1 MKRVAVL
8 VLFAVSGWS
17 CATAPAAA
25 PPTAAEKRILY
36 YRCPM
41 HPSTTSDR
49 PGKAIDCGMDL
60 EPVYADDRVE
70 TGGAVQTARVEQG
83 EATRTLRTLGR
94 VVPDENRLYPVVAG
108 CEGWITRLEPS
119 TATGDRVR
127 KGQPLAIVYG
137 REYAT
142 AQRAFLYALKAA
154 ENPPPAAPGEEGA
167 TALTLRE
174 ARLYLENLGVGRDQ
188 IAEIEKTRDVA
199 LEVALTAPASGVIV
213 TRSAYPRQRFD
224 RDSELF
230 RIADLTRVW
239 VVVDLPADDP
249 SDVPGGTPARLLVR
263 GRAEALSAVTSGA
276 LPRFDAG
283 SRVAKLRLEADNP
296 GLVLRPEMLVDVE
309 MSIVVPDVTTVPASA
324 VIHAGAT
331 KTVFVD
337 RGEGRFEPRTVTTG
351 RRFGDRVE
359 IADGLSPGESIVVAG
374 AFLVDAERR
383 MRRAEASGPR

>member
-1 MKRVAVL
+1 MTKLPILLGIASL
-8 VLFAVSGWS
+8 AWG
-17 CATAPAAA
+17 CAAAPAAA
-25 PPTAAEKRILY
+25 PPAAPEKRVLY

-49 PGKAIDCGMDL
+49 PGKAIDCGMEL
-60 EPVYADDRVE
+60 EPVYADDRIE
-70 TGGAVQTARVEQG
+70 TGGAVQTARVEKG
-83 EATRTLRTLGR
+83 AATRTLRTLGR
-94 VVPDENRLYPVVAG
+94 VVPDENRVYPVVGG

-142 AQRAFLYALKAA
+142 AQRSFLYALKAA
-154 ENPPPAAPGEEGA
+154 ENPPPASPGDEGS

-174 ARLYLENLGVGRDQ
+174 ARLYLENLGLGREQ
-188 IAEIEKTRDVA
+188 IGEIEKTREVA

-213 TRSAYPRQRFD
+213 SRGAYPRQRFD
-224 RDSELF
+224 RDVELF
-230 RIADLTRVW
+230 RIADLTHVW

-249 SDVPGGTPARLLVR
+249 TDVPGGTPARLLVR
-263 GRAEALSAVTSGA
+263 GRAGTLPAVTSGA

-296 GLVLRPEMLVDVE
+296 GLTLRPEMLVDVE
-309 MSIVVPDVTTVPASA
+309 MTVVAPDVTTVPASA
-324 VIHAGAT
+324 VIDAGAT

-337 RGEGRFEPRTVTTG
+337 RGEGRFEPRTVATG

-359 IADGLSPGESIVVAG
+359 IAGGLDPGESIVVSG

-383 MRRAEASGPR
+383 MRRGEPSGR

>member
-1 MKRVAVL
+1 MKRTALVVCVASL
-8 VLFAVSGWS
+8 AWG

-25 PPTAAEKRILY
+25 PLEKRILL

-60 EPVYADDRVE
+60 EPVYADDRIE
-70 TGGAVQTARVEQG
+70 TGGAVQTARVEKG
-83 EATRTLRTLGR
+83 AASRTLRTLGR
-94 VVPDENRLYPVVAG
+94 VLPDENRLYPVVAG

-119 TATGDRVR
+119 TATGERVR

-142 AQRAFLYALKAA
+142 AQRSFLYALKAA
-154 ENPPPAAPGEEGA
+154 ENPPPAAPGDEGA

-174 ARLYLENLGVGRDQ
+174 ARLYLENLGLGRDQ
-188 IAEIEKTRDVA
+188 IAEIEKTREVA
-199 LEVALTAPASGVIV
+199 LDVALTAPASGVIV

-224 RDSELF
+224 RDAELF

-239 VVVDLPADDP
+239 VVIDLPADDP
-249 SDVPGGTPARLLVR
+249 ADVPGGTPARLLVR
-263 GRAEALSAVTSGA
+263 GRARALPAVTSGA
-276 LPRFDAG
+276 LPRFDTG

-324 VIHAGAT
+324 VIDAGAT
-331 KTVFVD
+331 KTVFVE
-337 RGEGRFEPRTVTTG
+337 RGEGRFEPRIVATG